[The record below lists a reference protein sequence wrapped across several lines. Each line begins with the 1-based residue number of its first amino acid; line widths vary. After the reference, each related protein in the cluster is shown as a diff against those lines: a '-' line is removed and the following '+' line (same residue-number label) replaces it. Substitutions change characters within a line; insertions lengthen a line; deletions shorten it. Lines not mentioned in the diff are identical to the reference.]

1 MFGVG
6 FMLPW
11 NTIMAAM
18 DYFTA
23 KFPDYKPSFSLLVAV
38 SVPGFL
44 TQLLVY
50 FFLQYLPLQF
60 KMTVT
65 FLINSIVTVLLVL
78 IPLVV
83 KDQTTA
89 YWITI
94 CLAVLFGFSYSIL
107 QVTLYGVAGPCAV
120 LMNNLMLGVGLSGL
134 IINAIRMIFLASI
147 KNLDL
152 EAQLFFYGSALF
164 LFFCTYLSF
173 TFVRKY

>member
-6 FMLPW
+6 MLLPW
-11 NTIMAAM
+11 NAMLAAM
-18 DYFTA
+18 DYFTD

-38 SVPGFL
+38 SVPML
-44 TQLLVY
+44 LVQLVVY

-60 KMTVT
+60 KLTAT
-65 FLINSIVTVLLVL
+65 FLVNSIVTVLLVL
-78 IPLVV
+78 IPLAV
-83 KDQTTA
+83 KDQATA

-94 CLAVLFGFSYSIL
+94 SLAVVFGCSYAIL
-107 QVTLYGVAGPCAV
+107 QATLYGVAGPCAA
-120 LMNNLMLGVGLSGL
+120 LTNNLMLGIGLSGL

-164 LFFCTYLSF
+164 LFLCTYLSF
-173 TFVRKY
+173 TFVRGH